1 MDGTVISLIA
11 RSHEHIRLS
20 KVKPKRIFV
29 KDQLLLC
36 NHTPSPD
43 NFNVLANED
52 QKFCFKTMEK
62 LLIQRDKSCLKN
74 KISSAHMYLFDSV

>member
-11 RSHEHIRLS
+11 RSHERIHLS
-20 KVKPKRIFV
+20 KVKPKRISM

-43 NFNVLANED
+43 NFNVLPSKY
-52 QKFCFKTMEK
+52 QKFCLKTMEK
-62 LLIQRDKSCLKN
+62 LLIKRDKSCLKN